1 MTIEQYLEE
10 RGLSYESIHQDEN
23 GDFYF
28 SITDNGEV
36 TDAGYN
42 AKATKVY
49 LPDNLQGQL

>member
-10 RGLSYESIHQDEN
+10 RGLSYESIHQDEK

-36 TDAGYN
+36 TDPGYDV
-42 AKATKVY
+42 KATKVY
-49 LPDNLQGQL
+49 LPTNLQGQL